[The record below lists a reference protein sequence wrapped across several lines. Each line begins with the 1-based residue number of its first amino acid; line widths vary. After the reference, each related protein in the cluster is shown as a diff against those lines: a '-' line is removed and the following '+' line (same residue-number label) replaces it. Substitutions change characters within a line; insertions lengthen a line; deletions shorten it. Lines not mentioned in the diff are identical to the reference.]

1 MVAAATVGAACLVV
15 AACGGSG
22 SSTESDGTADIGK
35 PAKIP
40 PSSPF
45 AEPPRGTIGD
55 HQLLNPECQPVRG
68 RRWTFPGP
76 QKITSTRYEMY
87 AINYSCAEA
96 KKWVERLLATKI
108 PFHPKSGK
116 ETVLEGPK
124 GYYCSACPDKEGYA
138 YAGGCKKVEAQ
149 KAFGWNW
156 NVSHR
161 RVVMDPDED
170 TGIPRLIRLK
180 GSDVETVL
188 TQVEEIDKET
198 RRYVLDVRNTSGIGH
213 VNRVHVEASARL
225 DDQGDARRSQAAAAS
240 CRRRRL
246 IWCSGKI
253 KVGSCTCRGDGGR
266 ALDRVHRQGSTGHD
280 QEQAS
285 ATSTA
290 RRARSSGSPKMTPVP
305 YLVPGTPEAAERQRK
320 ETSSPSCGFA
330 GAPTLGSE

>member
-1 MVAAATVGAACLVV
+1 LLDTAVKRRLGRRPIVARSVAAATVGSVCLIL

-22 SSTESDGTADIGK
+22 SSTESDGTAGTGK

-45 AEPPRGTIGD
+45 SEPPRGVIEN

-68 RRWTFPGP
+68 RRWTFPGS
-76 QKITSTRYEMY
+76 QLITSTRYEMY

-96 KKWVERLLATKI
+96 KKWVQRLLATKI

-124 GYYCSACPDKEGYA
+124 GYYCSAFPDKAGYA

-161 RVVMDPDED
+161 RVVMDPADE
-170 TGIPRLIRLK
+170 TGIPRLIRLI

-188 TQVEEIDKET
+188 TQIEVIDKET

-213 VNRVHVEASARL
+213 VNQFKWWPPPDWTITELHKITGGRCELSAAGL
-225 DDQGDARRSQAAAAS
+225 V
-240 CRRRRL
+240 
-246 IWCSGKI
+246 WCSGKL
-253 KVGSCTCRGDGGR
+253 KVGSCTCRGDGGTLSIEFT
-266 ALDRVHRQGSTGHD
+266 AKVPPDTIKNKHPLLFG
-280 QEQAS
+280 
-285 ATSTA
+285 TSGAVLRIT
-290 RRARSSGSPKMTPVP
+290 KMTPVP
-305 YLVPGTPEAAERQRK
+305 YLVPGTPEAAERQK
-320 ETSSPSCGFA
+320 DI
-330 GAPTLGSE
+330 